1 MGDLMEGYTAEQ
13 LADQVNDPDCD
24 RVGPYLKNRFAEQYG
39 LASDTADEIETLLQ
53 EHGLML
59 DADGLAVPAEDLD

>member
-1 MGDLMEGYTAEQ
+1 MEWTTEQ

-24 RVGPYLKNRFAEQYG
+24 HVGPYLKNRFAEQYG

-53 EHGLML
+53 EHGLVL
-59 DADGLAVPAEDLD
+59 NADGLAIPAEEPG